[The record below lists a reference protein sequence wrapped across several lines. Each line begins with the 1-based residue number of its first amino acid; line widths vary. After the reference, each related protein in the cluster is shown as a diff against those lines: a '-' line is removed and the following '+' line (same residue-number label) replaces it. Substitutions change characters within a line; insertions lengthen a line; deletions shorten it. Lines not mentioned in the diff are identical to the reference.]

1 LDNIQ
6 EKSYTISKEPITS
19 VHGNPVMVGGIIV
32 TGLQPVIVA
41 GETSRF
47 ARGNP
52 GKGYGLM
59 VVPVD
64 KQSMAVGV

>member
-1 LDNIQ
+1 
-6 EKSYTISKEPITS
+6 
-19 VHGNPVMVGGIIV
+19 MVGGIIV

-41 GETSRF
+41 GATSRF